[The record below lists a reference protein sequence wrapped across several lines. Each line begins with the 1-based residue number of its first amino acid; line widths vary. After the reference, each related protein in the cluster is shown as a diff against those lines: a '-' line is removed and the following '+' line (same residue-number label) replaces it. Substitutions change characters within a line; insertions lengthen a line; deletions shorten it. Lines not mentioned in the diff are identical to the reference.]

1 MALQLGSLRDA
12 LIEAGAT
19 STSAISA
26 AAEVGEYDSRLAATD
41 TRLAVLTWM
50 AGANIALAFLALG
63 SGFAIWNKVGDLS
76 GQIAQIASRIH

>member
-1 MALQLGSLRDA
+1 
-12 LIEAGAT
+12 
-19 STSAISA
+19 
-26 AAEVGEYDSRLAATD
+26 
-41 TRLAVLTWM
+41 M